1 MIIIGRD
8 IKKCNPELQIKA
20 EKLVSACKG
29 QGLITGIGECY
40 RTVEEQDAL
49 YAKGRTAP
57 GNIVTYAKGSSFSS
71 HHQWGT
77 AFDIYRND
85 GKGAYNDSD
94 GFFSRVGEIGRKLG
108 LEWGGDWESPVD
120 KPHFQLPYWG
130 STTEGLKGKYGSPE
144 GFKKTWDNK
153 KITETEVEEK
163 MEKVYNSVEELP
175 QWEKGTIQKLL
186 DMGYLYGDENGLG
199 LTETAVK
206 VFTVNDRAGLYR

>member
-1 MIIIGRD
+1 M
-8 IKKCNPELQIKA
+8 
-20 EKLVSACKG
+20 
-29 QGLITGIGECY
+29 
-40 RTVEEQDAL
+40 EESLAL
-49 YAKGRTAP
+49 
-57 GNIVTYAKGSSFSS
+57 N
-71 HHQWGT
+71 
-77 AFDIYRND
+77 
-85 GKGAYNDSD
+85 GAA
-94 GFFSRVGEIGRKLG
+94 
-108 LEWGGDWESPVD
+108 
-120 KPHFQLPYWG
+120 
-130 STTEGLKGKYGSPE
+130 TEGLKGKYGSPE